1 MIQRSADENKHSP
14 SDVSRVSQIFED
26 PQFIVDGTK
35 SGDIEQGRL
44 GDCWFLCAVAT
55 LSSMP
60 GLIEKICV
68 AVSQTPRRDYL
79 GSIGYIPR
87 ETKK

>member
-1 MIQRSADENKHSP
+1 MDKFDP
-14 SDVSRVSQIFED
+14 SDVLRVSQIFED
-26 PQFIVDGTK
+26 PQFVVDGAQ
-35 SGDIEQGRL
+35 SSDIEQGRL

-68 AVSQTPRRDYL
+68 AVSSPSFVISR
-79 GSIGYIPR
+79 SKPIGPAER
-87 ETKK
+87 

>member
-1 MIQRSADENKHSP
+1 MFSPESEKFQP
-14 SDVSRVSQIFED
+14 SDVLRVSQIFEN
-26 PQFIVDGTK
+26 PQFVVDGAQ
-35 SGDIEQGRL
+35 SSDIEQGRL

-68 AVSQTPRRDYL
+68 AVSDPDIFACHSQ
-79 GSIGYIPR
+79 S
-87 ETKK
+87 EVE